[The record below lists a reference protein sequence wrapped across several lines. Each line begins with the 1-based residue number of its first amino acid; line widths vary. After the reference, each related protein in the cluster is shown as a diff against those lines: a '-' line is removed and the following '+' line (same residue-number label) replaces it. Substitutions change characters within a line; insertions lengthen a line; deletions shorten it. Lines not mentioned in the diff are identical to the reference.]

1 MEKGIQ
7 TQAAESLAQFILF
20 AVKHL
25 QHPLP
30 ELAYYATG
38 EADHW
43 AMQSH
48 LNICGV
54 FAVAAEYPEIERST
68 GISQD
73 DLRETALKLFRYAL
87 RTHMTGDFLTTNGK
101 QWGCHWI
108 SVLGLERMTR
118 ALNLLE
124 PYMTADDLSRLREI
138 RLCESRWRLN
148 SYPVVAG
155 VEAETR
161 CNKPESNMWNGGFLL
176 RTAADYPD
184 DPDCEA
190 FRSKGIQFILNAICR
205 ESDLESDEIFSGKPR
220 REWQVGG
227 NFTQNWSLDHHG
239 YMNVGY
245 TIITLSNLAM
255 LHYNFAF
262 RRQSAETALYSH
274 AEELWRVVKN
284 FIFPDGRLMRIGG
297 DTRARYTYCQAYL
310 LPVLV
315 FARDFLKDPDAE
327 RLAENYMELIF
338 KEQSVNGDGSYFGK
352 RLSGLRDQG
361 YYYYMRLESDP
372 PLALS
377 QYLAWTPQS
386 QGIAPASDTVC
397 SWHDDFHNA
406 FLIRGN
412 GIIRSFVQ
420 DGAQGPTLLC
430 MPERDSSLAEWQC
443 SGFAE
448 AILRKEKTRT
458 LTHWIK
464 AIPDGFIA
472 AGSSITAETEPT
484 GEGEGKYDALASY
497 LAVAALP
504 DGKSMIVLEFAEVL
518 KDFTFLR
525 IRTAALKIPN
535 DVYNGHRRNYTS
547 HGSSFTLRMQDKAQI
562 IDTDSR
568 DLVID
573 EKIMLHAVY
582 GIGSWKIDHPEE
594 PEIKLD
600 TFRSMRSLYADT
612 VCGHRTPDHQ
622 RLHKGAIAADTGYVI
637 SADTEGKWQSRVLK
651 TEGMLR
657 AVEVQA
663 PDGRKWC
670 FAANFGIADMEW
682 EGISIPPGQAVLR
695 CCGI

>member
-108 SVLGLERMTR
+108 SVLGLERMTH

-124 PYMTADDLSRLREI
+124 PYMTEDDLSRLREI

-190 FRSKGIQFILNAICR
+190 FRRKGIQFILNAICR

-220 REWQVGG
+220 RKWQVGG

-262 RRQSAETALYSH
+262 RRQSAEQLFTAM
-274 AEELWRVVKN
+274 RKN
-284 FIFPDGRLMRIGG
+284 CG
-297 DTRARYTYCQAYL
+297 
-310 LPVLV
+310 
-315 FARDFLKDPDAE
+315 
-327 RLAENYMELIF
+327 
-338 KEQSVNGDGSYFGK
+338 
-352 RLSGLRDQG
+352 
-361 YYYYMRLESDP
+361 
-372 PLALS
+372 
-377 QYLAWTPQS
+377 AW
-386 QGIAPASDTVC
+386 
-397 SWHDDFHNA
+397 
-406 FLIRGN
+406 
-412 GIIRSFVQ
+412 
-420 DGAQGPTLLC
+420 
-430 MPERDSSLAEWQC
+430 
-443 SGFAE
+443 
-448 AILRKEKTRT
+448 
-458 LTHWIK
+458 
-464 AIPDGFIA
+464 
-472 AGSSITAETEPT
+472 
-484 GEGEGKYDALASY
+484 
-497 LAVAALP
+497 
-504 DGKSMIVLEFAEVL
+504 
-518 KDFTFLR
+518 
-525 IRTAALKIPN
+525 
-535 DVYNGHRRNYTS
+535 
-547 HGSSFTLRMQDKAQI
+547 
-562 IDTDSR
+562 
-568 DLVID
+568 
-573 EKIMLHAVY
+573 
-582 GIGSWKIDHPEE
+582 
-594 PEIKLD
+594 
-600 TFRSMRSLYADT
+600 
-612 VCGHRTPDHQ
+612 
-622 RLHKGAIAADTGYVI
+622 
-637 SADTEGKWQSRVLK
+637 
-651 TEGMLR
+651 
-657 AVEVQA
+657 
-663 PDGRKWC
+663 
-670 FAANFGIADMEW
+670 
-682 EGISIPPGQAVLR
+682 
-695 CCGI
+695 